1 MKKLFTLLLAI
12 GTLCSCESDPETE
25 NKYNGGDPWW
35 YSDIYVLGGT
45 KPIEVENY
53 KRIALTAE
61 HNTVKIEILSQGI
74 SKAELIAQ
82 TPGISFTLTP
92 EWPST
97 ELKAYDYLDLMN
109 DELGQFQ
116 KVPRYVQTLVIR
128 CETDTPVG
136 TQAALRLSTPYKAA
150 PADLDILVEEE

>member
-74 SKAELIAQ
+74 SKASCQLLWCRLS
-82 TPGISFTLTP
+82 P
-92 EWPST
+92 
-97 ELKAYDYLDLMN
+97 
-109 DELGQFQ
+109 
-116 KVPRYVQTLVIR
+116 VQTKFLRSAESRNQDGDR
-128 CETDTPVG
+128 C
-136 TQAALRLSTPYKAA
+136 S
-150 PADLDILVEEE
+150 